1 MKIITDT
8 HLGHTNMLLYEPI
21 RMQKAR
27 MERYE
32 DFDEFL
38 KQDLIGGI

>member
-21 RMQKAR
+21 RMQKAQK
-27 MERYE
+27 ENN
-32 DFDEFL
+32 
-38 KQDLIGGI
+38 K